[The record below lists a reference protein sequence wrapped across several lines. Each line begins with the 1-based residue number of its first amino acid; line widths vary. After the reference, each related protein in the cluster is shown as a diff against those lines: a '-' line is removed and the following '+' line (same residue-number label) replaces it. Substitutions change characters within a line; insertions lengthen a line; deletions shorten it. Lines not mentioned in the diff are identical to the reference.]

1 MGRQRR
7 AFRTTPTARSGGGA
21 WLSAVTVGVM
31 AVVLVFVLKGRQHV
45 ADGAGAFF
53 VGESGVAPTLEGT
66 SQGSGSAVSSV
77 SVGARQAVDQ
87 NALAVQTAC
96 WRASRALTV
105 ARAAVSSPTD

>member
-1 MGRQRR
+1 
-7 AFRTTPTARSGGGA
+7 
-21 WLSAVTVGVM
+21 M

-53 VGESGVAPTLEGT
+53 VGESGVAPMLEGT
-66 SQGSGSAVSSV
+66 SVGSGDAVSSTFA
-77 SVGARQAVDQ
+77 GERQAVDR